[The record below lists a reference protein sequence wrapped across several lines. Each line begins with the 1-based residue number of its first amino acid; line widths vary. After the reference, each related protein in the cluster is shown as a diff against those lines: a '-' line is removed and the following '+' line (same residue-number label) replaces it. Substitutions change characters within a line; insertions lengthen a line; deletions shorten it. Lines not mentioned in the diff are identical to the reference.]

1 MNGKG
6 ITLVFLGAA
15 SFGFTPI
22 FVKTGFQYGYSLGQ
36 LNIVQMLAA
45 FVFLWGLSL
54 WKGLRIKE
62 IQKSDLVKIIATG
75 STVGLTGIFYY
86 GAMQYL
92 PASIAIILLF
102 QFVWIGMLYEWI
114 FTKTPP
120 ERLHLISLAVT
131 LTGVVL
137 ASGLTGGDG
146 LDLHPIGLILG
157 LLSGFAYAGFIF
169 FSGQVAVN
177 SHPILRSSLMVTGSL
192 VLVMLVFIRDIPT
205 IPVLDTRLWAIGAG
219 IALVGAV
226 IPPLFFAG
234 GAPLISGRLANVLS
248 SVELPVAIISAMLI
262 LSETVTLVQWTGIIL
277 ILAAIFINEFGGKLG
292 QKEQRRQA
300 G

>member
-1 MNGKG
+1 MKGKG
-6 ITLVFLGAA
+6 VILVFLGAA

-36 LNIVQMLAA
+36 INIVQMLAA
-45 FVFLWGLSL
+45 FVFLWGLSIL
-54 WKGLRIKE
+54 KGLRIRE
-62 IQKSDLVKIIATG
+62 IRTSDLIKIAATG
-75 STVGLTGIFYY
+75 STVGLTSIFYY

-102 QFVWIGMLYEWI
+102 QFVWIGMVYEWI

-120 ERLHLISLAVT
+120 ERIHLISLIVT

-137 ASGLTGGDG
+137 ASGLSDGG
-146 LDLHPIGLILG
+146 LDLHPLGLLLG
-157 LLSGFAYAGFIF
+157 LLSGFSYAGFIF
-169 FSGQVAVN
+169 FSGQVAVD

-192 VLVMLVFIRDIPT
+192 VLVVLIFIRDIPT
-205 IPVLDTRLWAIGAG
+205 IPVLDMRLWTIGAG

-262 LSETVTLVQWTGIIL
+262 LSETVTFLQWIGVLL
-277 ILAAIFINEFGGKLG
+277 ILAAIFINEFGGKLMNL
-292 QKEQRRQA
+292 EQRRHA
-300 G
+300 S